1 MRTKI
6 NLILESI
13 IFAFQALRT
22 NALRTVLSLLGVT
35 VGIFAIISVFTVVD
49 ALERNVRTSVESLGD
64 NVIYIQKWPWG
75 FTSDYPWWKYWQ
87 RPLPGMKELEL
98 LEKRTVAFEAFT
110 LMAFLE
116 NKVAKHRSSSIENAT
131 VAAVSHDYAK
141 IKQFDLKE
149 GRYFTEGESA
159 AGKPLCIIGST
170 IEENLFD
177 GENSLD
183 KTVTLLGRK
192 MKVVGVFQKEGTSI
206 LGNSLDEQIL
216 VPINFLRKLYDI
228 KSERTQP
235 MIMAKGKDG
244 IENDVLIDELTGAMR
259 SIRRLRPVEE
269 DNFALNESKLLSN
282 QIGGIFDFITSAGW
296 VIGLF
301 SVIVGGFGIANI
313 MFVSVKERTN
323 LIGIQKAL
331 GAKNNFILTQF
342 LTEAVV
348 LCLIGG
354 SIGLFL
360 IFVGSFIATRAL
372 DFDLMLTSG
381 NIILGLS
388 ISAIIGVIA
397 GIVPA
402 LMASK
407 LNPVEAIRS
416 NF

>member
-1 MRTKI
+1 
-6 NLILESI
+6 
-13 IFAFQALRT
+13 
-22 NALRTVLSLLGVT
+22 

-75 FTSDYPWWKYWQ
+75 FSSDYPWWKYWQ
-87 RPLPGMKELEL
+87 RPLPGVKEMEL
-98 LEKRTVAFEAFT
+98 LQKRTVAFEAFT
-110 LMAFLE
+110 MMAFLE
-116 NKVAKHRSSSIENAT
+116 NKIVKYKSASIENAT

-149 GRYFTEGESA
+149 GRYFTEGESV
-159 AGKPLCIIGST
+159 AGRPLCIIGAT

-177 GENSLD
+177 GKNSLD
-183 KTVTLLGRK
+183 KTVTVLGRK
-192 MKVVGVFQKEGTSI
+192 MQVVGVFQKEGTSI
-206 LGNSLDEQIL
+206 LGSSLDEQIL

-228 KSERTQP
+228 RSERMQP

-244 IENDVLIDELTGAMR
+244 IENDKLIDELTGAMR
-259 SIRRLRPVEE
+259 SIRRLRPVED

-282 QIGGIFDFITSAGW
+282 QIGSMFDFISIAGW
-296 VIGLF
+296 IIGLF

-313 MFVSVKERTN
+313 MFVSVKERTS

-331 GAKNNFILTQF
+331 GAKNGFILIQF

-354 SIGLFL
+354 GIGLFL
-360 IFVGSFIATRAL
+360 IFVGSLIATRAL
-372 DFDLMLTSG
+372 EFDLMITSS
-381 NIILGLS
+381 NIMLGLS
-388 ISAIIGVIA
+388 ISVIIGIVA
-397 GIVPA
+397 GIIPA
-402 LMASK
+402 LLASR

>member
-98 LEKRTVAFEAFT
+98 LEKRTVAFDAFT

-149 GRYFTEGESA
+149 GRYFTEGESV
-159 AGKPLCIIGST
+159 AGKPLCIIGAT

-177 GENSLD
+177 GANSLD

-228 KSERTQP
+228 KSERMQP

-323 LIGIQKAL
+323 LIGI
-331 GAKNNFILTQF
+331 
-342 LTEAVV
+342 
-348 LCLIGG
+348 
-354 SIGLFL
+354 
-360 IFVGSFIATRAL
+360 
-372 DFDLMLTSG
+372 
-381 NIILGLS
+381 
-388 ISAIIGVIA
+388 
-397 GIVPA
+397 
-402 LMASK
+402 
-407 LNPVEAIRS
+407 
-416 NF
+416 